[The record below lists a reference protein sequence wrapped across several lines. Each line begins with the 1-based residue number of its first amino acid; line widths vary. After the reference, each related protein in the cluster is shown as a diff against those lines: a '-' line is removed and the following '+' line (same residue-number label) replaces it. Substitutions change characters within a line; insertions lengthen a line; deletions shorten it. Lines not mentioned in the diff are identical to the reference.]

1 MFRNIIRG
9 IFVFLV
15 GLCLVVWPE
24 AASEILVKVLGILL
38 ILSGVITIV
47 YGLATNTFQNLKGM
61 SLITLASAVL
71 FIIAGAVLLARTG
84 FFIGLIGFVFG
95 VILAMYGLLQIIHT
109 YNIAK
114 GIQGRFWLY
123 LVPAIIFAVG
133 IGMCFFPR
141 ENIKI
146 LCIIFGI
153 CLILLG
159 AVELALV
166 FKFRAVAKRMQQA
179 AQEDADR
186 IRENQNIVVEAIEPE
201 EEPEAPAEEPFA
213 EENPSVAEEDS
224 DESNPDFE
232 AGKE

>member
-9 IFVFLV
+9 VFVFLV

-24 AASEILVKVLGILL
+24 AASEILVKVLGVLL
-38 ILSGVITIV
+38 ILSGVITVV

-61 SLITLASAVL
+61 SLITLGSALL
-71 FIIAGAVLLARTG
+71 FIIAGAVLLAKTS

-114 GIQGRFWLY
+114 GIRDRFWLY

-133 IGMCFFPR
+133 IAMCFFPR
-141 ENIKI
+141 ENIKL

-153 CLILLG
+153 SLMLLG
-159 AVELALV
+159 AVELVLV

-186 IRENQNIVVEAIEPE
+186 MRENQNIVVEAIEQE
-201 EEPEAPAEEPFA
+201 DEPDAPAEEPVA
-213 EENPSVAEEDS
+213 EENPREEDTSEEEGS
-224 DESNPDFE
+224 DWSRGTE
-232 AGKE
+232 

>member
-9 IFVFLV
+9 VFVFLV

-24 AASEILVKVLGILL
+24 AASEILVKVLGVLL
-38 ILSGVITIV
+38 ILSGVITVV

-61 SLITLASAVL
+61 SLITLGSALL
-71 FIIAGAVLLARTG
+71 FIIAGAVLLAKTS

-95 VILAMYGLLQIIHT
+95 VILAMYGFLQIIHT

-114 GIQGRFWLY
+114 GIRGRFWLY

-133 IGMCFFPR
+133 IAMCFFPR

-146 LCIIFGI
+146 LCIVFGI
-153 CLILLG
+153 CLMLLG
-159 AVELALV
+159 AVELVLV

-186 IRENQNIVVEAIEPE
+186 MRENQNIVVEAIEPE
-201 EEPEAPAEEPFA
+201 EEPQEKP
-213 EENPSVAEEDS
+213 NVAEEDASEEEGS
-224 DESNPDFE
+224 DWSRGAE
-232 AGKE
+232 

>member
-1 MFRNIIRG
+1 MFRNILRG
-9 IFVFLV
+9 VFVFLV

-24 AASEILVKVLGILL
+24 AASSILIKALGVIL
-38 ILSGVITIV
+38 ILSGIITIV

-61 SLITLASAVL
+61 SLITLGSAVL

-84 FFIGLIGFVFG
+84 FFIELIGFVFG
-95 VILAMYGLLQIIHT
+95 VILALYGLLQIIHT

-114 GIQGRFWLY
+114 GIRGRFWLY

-133 IGMCFFPR
+133 IAMCFFPR
-141 ENIKI
+141 ENIKL

-153 CLILLG
+153 SLMILG
-159 AVELALV
+159 AVELVLV

-186 IRENQNIVVEAIEPE
+186 MRENQNIVVEAIEPDD
-201 EEPEAPAEEPFA
+201 EPEATSEESIADPNPEVS
-213 EENPSVAEEDS
+213 EEESSEE
-224 DESNPDFE
+224 EGNI
-232 AGKE
+232 

>member
-9 IFVFLV
+9 VFVFLV

-24 AASEILVKVLGILL
+24 AASEILVKVLGVLL
-38 ILSGVITIV
+38 ILSGVITVV

-61 SLITLASAVL
+61 SLITLGSALL
-71 FIIAGAVLLARTG
+71 FIIAGAVLLAKTS

-95 VILAMYGLLQIIHT
+95 VILAMYGFLQIIHT

-114 GIQGRFWLY
+114 GIRGRFWLY

-133 IGMCFFPR
+133 IAMCFFPR

-146 LCIIFGI
+146 LCIVFGI
-153 CLILLG
+153 CLMLLG
-159 AVELALV
+159 AVELVLV

-186 IRENQNIVVEAIEPE
+186 MRENQNIVVEAIEPE
-201 EEPEAPAEEPFA
+201 EEPEAPAEEPFG
-213 EENPSVAEEDS
+213 EDSVSEDTSFTEDNPS
-224 DESNPDFE
+224 
-232 AGKE
+232 

>member
-9 IFVFLV
+9 VFVFLV

-24 AASEILVKVLGILL
+24 SASEILIKVLGVLL
-38 ILSGVITIV
+38 ILSGVITVV

-61 SLITLASAVL
+61 SLITLGSAVL
-71 FIIAGAVLLARTG
+71 FIIAGAVLLAETG
-84 FFIGLIGFVFG
+84 FFIELIGFVFG
-95 VILAMYGLLQIIHT
+95 VILALYGLLQIIHT

-114 GIQGRFWLY
+114 GIRGRFWLY

-133 IGMCFFPR
+133 IAMCFFPR
-141 ENIKI
+141 ENIKL

-153 CLILLG
+153 SLMLLG
-159 AVELALV
+159 AVELVLV

-186 IRENQNIVVEAIEPE
+186 MRENQNIVVEAIEQE
-201 EEPEAPAEEPFA
+201 DEPDAPAEEPVA
-213 EENPSVAEEDS
+213 EENPREEDTS
-224 DESNPDFE
+224 EEEGSE
-232 AGKE
+232 WSRGTE

>member
-24 AASEILVKVLGILL
+24 SASEILIKVLGVLL
-38 ILSGVITIV
+38 ILSGVITVV

-71 FIIAGAVLLARTG
+71 FIIAGAVLLARTS
-84 FFIGLIGFVFG
+84 FFIELIGFVFG
-95 VILAMYGLLQIIHT
+95 VILALYGLLQIIHT

-114 GIQGRFWLY
+114 GIRGRFWLY
-123 LVPAIIFAVG
+123 LVPAIIFALG
-133 IGMCFFPR
+133 IAMCFFPR
-141 ENIKI
+141 ENIKL

-153 CLILLG
+153 SLMILG
-159 AVELALV
+159 AVELVLV

-186 IRENQNIVVEAIEPE
+186 MRENQNIVVEAIEPE
-201 EEPEAPAEEPFA
+201 EEPEAPAKEPFG
-213 EENPSVAEEDS
+213 EDSVSEDTSFTEDNPS
-224 DESNPDFE
+224 
-232 AGKE
+232 